1 MTPAPRNEP
10 DIPARVRVVVA
21 AALDH
26 KAQDVRVLHLGAV
39 TEFTEYFVICSG
51 TNSRQVQAI
60 AEAVQEGLRAYRDG
74 GGPAEPAAGAE
85 EADGA
90 ESTDGGARGVR
101 PLAIEGLAH
110 GQWALLDYGD
120 FLVHVFDEERRAFYG
135 LDKLWS
141 DAPDV
146 TRQLGG

>member
-1 MTPAPRNEP
+1 MTRAPRKEP
-10 DIPARVRVVVA
+10 DIAARVRVVVA
-21 AALDH
+21 AALDR

-60 AEAVQEGLRAYRDG
+60 AEAVQEGLRAHHDG
-74 GGPAEPAAGAE
+74 DQAGTD
-85 EADGA
+85 DGA
-90 ESTDGGARGVR
+90 EGGRRGVR

-146 TRQLGG
+146 TSQLGG

>member
-1 MTPAPRNEP
+1 MTRAPRTEP
-10 DIPARVRVVVA
+10 DIAARVRVVVA
-21 AALDH
+21 AALDR

-60 AEAVQEGLRAYRDG
+60 AEAVQEGLRAHHDG
-74 GGPAEPAAGAE
+74 DPAGAV
-85 EADGA
+85 DGA
-90 ESTDGGARGVR
+90 EDGAEGGRRGVR

-146 TRQLGG
+146 TSQLGG

>member
-1 MTPAPRNEP
+1 MTRAPRTEP
-10 DIPARVRVVVA
+10 DIAARVRVVVA
-21 AALDH
+21 AALDR
-26 KAQDVRVLHLGAV
+26 KALDVRVLHLGAV

-60 AEAVQEGLRAYRDG
+60 AEAVQEGLRAHHDG
-74 GGPAEPAAGAE
+74 DQTGAADAE
-85 EADGA
+85 DGA
-90 ESTDGGARGVR
+90 EGGRRGVR

-146 TRQLGG
+146 TSQLGG